1 MRKLDISVN
10 QLLKKIESELQ
21 RAKQEENA
29 LKRRESIHS
38 IKILCELILEEN
50 DKVAAK
56 NLAGA
61 TPHQPTSQVITTTS
75 LSPKKLDM
83 EEEANGDSLFDF

>member
-1 MRKLDISVN
+1 MDISVN
-10 QLLKKIESELQ
+10 QLLKKIESELH

-50 DKVAAK
+50 GKS
-56 NLAGA
+56 LAGA
-61 TPHQPTSQVITTTS
+61 TPPQPTSQVITTTS
-75 LSPKKLDM
+75 LSTKKLDL

>member
-1 MRKLDISVN
+1 MRILDISVN
-10 QLLKKIESELQ
+10 QLLKKIESELH

-50 DKVAAK
+50 DKSLAVAK
-56 NLAGA
+56 PL
-61 TPHQPTSQVITTTS
+61 QPTSQVITTTS
-75 LSPKKLDM
+75 LSPKKLEM
-83 EEEANGDSLFDF
+83 KEEANGDSLFDF